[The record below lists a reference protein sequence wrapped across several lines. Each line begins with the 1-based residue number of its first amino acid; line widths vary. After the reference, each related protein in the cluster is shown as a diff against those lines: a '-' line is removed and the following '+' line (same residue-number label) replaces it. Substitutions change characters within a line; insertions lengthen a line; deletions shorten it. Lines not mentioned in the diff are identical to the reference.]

1 MLDYVSISLDMSEY
15 DLICVNV
22 PKSAW
27 MAFALRVSII
37 TRYLLESVLTYF
49 NGLQPLP
56 IFAKKS
62 TSNDWKKDFVIK
74 THGKPIA
81 SNFNT
86 NICKQLYVLI
96 WFSFLTSNCPDKF
109 PWNLVKHLRYL
120 TTFWVRICIY
130 RIPPTYP
137 SKSFRDVTC
146 MLLNIKG
153 TIFSDGLIHM
163 STASLFV

>member
-1 MLDYVSISLDMSEY
+1 MKVCL
-15 DLICVNV
+15 LI
-22 PKSAW
+22 
-27 MAFALRVSII
+27 
-37 TRYLLESVLTYF
+37 LTVCSRCLF
-49 NGLQPLP
+49 SQKNPHLTIG
-56 IFAKKS
+56 
-62 TSNDWKKDFVIK
+62 KKDFVIK

-146 MLLNIKG
+146 MLLNIKS